1 MSSDDL
7 AIHLRGVDKTYAVY
21 ERPHHRLFETVFGSR
36 WRTWHRDFRALRDID
51 LDVHRGETIGLI
63 GRNGSGKST
72 LLQVICGILAPTA
85 GKVEVRGRIA
95 ALLELGAGFNA
106 EFTGRENVFLNGTVL
121 GLERSEIE
129 ARFADIVA
137 FADIGDFIDQP
148 VKTYSSGMYV
158 RLAFAV
164 AINVEPEILVIDEA
178 LSVGDEAF
186 QRKCFGRIQRIRES
200 GATVLFVSHGASTVA
215 ELCDRVVLLD
225 AGEMLAMGPPKPVI
239 SRYHK
244 LLYAPSGEAAAIR
257 ERIRHDFEQGLVES
271 PLALDERSTERA
283 ANDDAEAEP
292 DDGYFDPALVPE
304 TLSYAAQGVRIESPR
319 VETPDGRRVN
329 VLRAGRAYVYRY
341 RACFERA
348 ATLVRF
354 GMMIRTVSGLELAGC
369 ASHAHPDGVD
379 LVEAGAGFDVAFGF
393 RCLATPGTYFLN
405 AGVLGR
411 LDAEEVFLGRL
422 VDASMFRV
430 MPDPDRLATGL
441 VDFEFAPEIAGDRS
455 ERRSSRPMQP

>member
-1 MSSDDL
+1 MSCEDL

-21 ERPHHRLFETVFGSR
+21 ERPHHRLLETVLGSR
-36 WRTWHRDFRALRDID
+36 WRTWHRDFRALRDVD
-51 LDVHRGETIGLI
+51 LDVRRGETVGLI

-72 LLQVICGILAPTA
+72 LLQVVCGILAPTA
-85 GKVEVRGRIA
+85 GKVEVRGRVA

-121 GLERSEIE
+121 GLERREIE
-129 ARFADIVA
+129 ARFDDIAA

-164 AINVEPEILVIDEA
+164 AINVEPEILVVDEA

-186 QRKCFGRIQRIRES
+186 QRKCFARIQRIRES

-225 AGEMLAMGPPKPVI
+225 AGEVLAVGPPKPVI

-244 LLYAPSGEAAAIR
+244 LLYAPPGEAAAVR
-257 ERIRHDFEQGLVES
+257 ERIRRDFEQGLDGT
-271 PLALDERSTERA
+271 ALDQRIPGPA
-283 ANDDAEAEP
+283 ANDADAESA
-292 DDGYFDPALVPE
+292 DGYFDPGLVPQ
-304 TLSYAAQGVRIESPR
+304 TLSYAAQGAHIEAPHL
-319 VETPDGRRVN
+319 ETPDGRRVN
-329 VLRAGRAYVYRY
+329 VLRAGRTYVYRY
-341 RACFERA
+341 RVRFERA

-369 ASHAHPDGVD
+369 ATHAHPRGID
-379 LVEAGAGFDVAFGF
+379 LVEAGAGIDVAFRF
-393 RCLATPGTYFLN
+393 RCLAAPGTYFLN

-411 LDAEEVFLGRL
+411 LDGDEVFLGRL
-422 VDASMFRV
+422 VDAAMFRV
-430 MPDPDRLATGL
+430 MPDLERQATGL
-441 VDFEFAPEIAGDRS
+441 VDFDVE
-455 ERRSSRPMQP
+455 PMVGPATRAAEC